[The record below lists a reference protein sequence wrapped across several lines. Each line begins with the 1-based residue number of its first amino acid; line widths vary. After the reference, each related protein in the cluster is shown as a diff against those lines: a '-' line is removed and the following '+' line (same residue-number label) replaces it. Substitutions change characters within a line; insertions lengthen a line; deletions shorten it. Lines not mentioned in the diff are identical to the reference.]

1 MLPNVEKKEIIIA
14 CNTKEGRTLIN
25 LLSVPMLKPI
35 KKSNNR
41 TTPNM
46 R

>member
-14 CNTKEGRTLIN
+14 CNPKEGRTLIN

-41 TTPNM
+41 MTPNM
-46 R
+46 S